1 MRFELL
7 TLFIFLTLLIYIFFI
22 FFGLIPTFD
31 INIFFGLC
39 FVLLITLVATQI
51 AKRNRLGR
59 KRRKRRSASKSKTR
73 WSTNWKETPER
84 TPIDDKTRH
93 AVLVRA
99 KYRCEN
105 CGVKYEEAQDGYLQ
119 MDHIRP
125 VDKGGP
131 DDLDNLQALCIPCNK
146 EKGNKFD
153 GEGHSYRDYSEE

>member
-59 KRRKRRSASKSKTR
+59 RQQISG
-73 WSTNWKETPER
+73 
-84 TPIDDKTRH
+84 DVRH
-93 AVLVRA
+93 AVYVRDN
-99 KYRCEN
+99 YRCRM
-105 CGVKYEEAQDGYLQ
+105 CGKGDEDYDLQ
-119 MDHIRP
+119 IDHIKP
-125 VDKGGP
+125 VSKGGTNHIR
-131 DDLDNLQALCIPCNK
+131 NLQTLCEDCNK
-146 EKGNKFD
+146 EKGNKYK
-153 GEGHSYRDYSEE
+153 GKGHSYRD

>member
-59 KRRKRRSASKSKTR
+59 RQQISG
-73 WSTNWKETPER
+73 
-84 TPIDDKTRH
+84 DVRH
-93 AVLVRA
+93 AVYLRDN
-99 KYRCEN
+99 YRCRF
-105 CGVKYEEAQDGYLQ
+105 CGKGDEDYDLQ
-119 MDHIRP
+119 IDHIKP
-125 VDKGGP
+125 VSKGGTNHIR
-131 DDLDNLQALCIPCNK
+131 NLQTLCEDCNK
-146 EKGNKFD
+146 EKGNKYK
-153 GEGHSYRDYSEE
+153 GKGHSYRD